1 MWCVNCQH
9 GHIPLQDGT
18 CPCCGVIL
26 LTQEQTAKQAEE
38 KKELETRISEA
49 VKTETTSTGETIT
62 MPEKPK
68 GKKRGP
74 KPKNKTEDKP
84 V

>member
-49 VKTETTSTGETIT
+49 VKTEGETIT